1 MNGLTPGTILS
12 VMNFRFV
19 VETTDEDGNSF
30 IKQTGLASP
39 VVESNLKEQ
48 IRDDINA
55 EIFKK
60 EKKKK
65 KIVKTKA
72 ELEGADNG

>member
-1 MNGLTPGTILS
+1 MNGLKPGTILS

-30 IKQTGLASP
+30 IRQTGAVKP
-39 VVESNLKEQ
+39 ATKSNLKEQ
-48 IRDDINA
+48 IRDDINI
-55 EIFKK
+55 ENFKK

-65 KIVKTKA
+65 KIVKTKQ